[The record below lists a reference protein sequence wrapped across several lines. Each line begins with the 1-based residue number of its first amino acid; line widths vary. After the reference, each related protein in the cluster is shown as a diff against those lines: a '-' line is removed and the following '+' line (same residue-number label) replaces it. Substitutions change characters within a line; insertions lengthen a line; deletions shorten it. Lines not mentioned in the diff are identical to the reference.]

1 MSTFTPLFKACKILD
16 RGIIALYGPSST
28 SLSQALLS
36 LANRFGLPYVETH
49 WNMIPRKTTYAIH
62 LHPSIESYG
71 IGLYEYLTQVEKWKR
86 MTLIYNKP
94 ESKFKSYI
102 IKIY

>member
-49 WNMIPRKTTYAIH
+49 WNMVPRKTTYAIH